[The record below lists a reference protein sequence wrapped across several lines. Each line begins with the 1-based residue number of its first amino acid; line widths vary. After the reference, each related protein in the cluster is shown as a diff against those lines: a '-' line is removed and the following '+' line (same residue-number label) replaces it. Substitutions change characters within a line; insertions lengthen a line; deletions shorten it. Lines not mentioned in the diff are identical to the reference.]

1 MTVDT
6 FKIPFMENLPR
17 FGGGLGVGSKTNNK
31 LTTYAKK
38 SEYKPSRNP

>member
-6 FKIPFMENLPR
+6 FKIPFMESLPR

-31 LTTYAKK
+31 LTTICQKV
-38 SEYKPSRNP
+38 RI